1 MIGSYF
7 PTQTAASACKI
18 DKLSAARLALQMP
31 QANPPARESAQA
43 FMARVAKIETMLC
56 PCCKA
61 QLLKVVATVAGCRQ
75 LPAVVGMTT
84 GQPRGPP

>member
-1 MIGSYF
+1 
-7 PTQTAASACKI
+7 
-18 DKLSAARLALQMP
+18 MP
-31 QANPPARESAQA
+31 APKREAMETAQA